1 MAGLFGLAV
10 LVVWPLVQV
19 PLLVYLARRYDVGAD
34 GADTDGRAPSGY
46 AIVAEAA
53 DAAEACVSTG
63 RLCRQCGTDNDPAY
77 DYCQNCVA
85 PLAQQAGPSP
95 G

>member
-1 MAGLFGLAV
+1 MSGLFGIAV

-19 PLLVYLARRYDVGAD
+19 PLLLYLARRFDLRVD
-34 GADTDGRAPSGY
+34 GPDAPARHPAGY
-46 AIVAEAA
+46 SVVAEAA
-53 DAAEACVSTG
+53 DAAEACATSSRV
-63 RLCRQCGTDNDPAY
+63 CRRCGTENDPNY
-77 DYCQNCVA
+77 NYCHNCVS